1 LLVNQIYDYEIN
13 YLSIFYIMTDNSQK
27 FDKLQERNQQ
37 VLNNISQLQIQEK
50 QLYDSLDDVNLSSD
64 EKQQIIHKIN
74 EISQM
79 RMNMYASMKDMYS
92 YYQQNVSVSRDAIGQ
107 DVAAINILE
116 NELNDAKIRMNLL
129 ENQKYNKLRSVEI
142 NTYYGKRYK
151 AHSNLMKMIVI
162 MCILIIILAVLAN
175 RGILPQSLYGFLT
188 GLILI
193 IGIVLIG
200 RTLIDMSNRDNM
212 NWDEYNWNFD
222 KDKAPKDTSDG
233 SSNNNPWSTPSI
245 TCIGSACCYDG
256 STYDD
261 VKNICVPNAVY
272 EQQQEQ
278 VEEEPVEEK
287 EEPVEEKEEPVEE
300 EEEPV
305 EEEEEPV
312 ESFTGFYSY
321 ISKHNIF

>member
-1 LLVNQIYDYEIN
+1 
-13 YLSIFYIMTDNSQK
+13 MTDNSQK